1 MAHGEPAFVTPVT
14 ATPSLVVRHR
24 AGLPGT
30 RAIAGG
36 LLMALAAVGVFVAYT
51 DASQGPSDP
60 VVIARHAI
68 RIGDTLSADD
78 LRVVMAELPHDASG
92 AFLSVEELVGRV
104 ALGPIGTGEIVQE
117 ASVTDDRGA
126 PGTHEIELTLPRQQ
140 IAVGHLK
147 QGDLVDVFVTRDER
161 TTSVVR
167 GATVVQIGT
176 GRDGS
181 LTSERELS
189 IVVAAPSAEAVAAL
203 VHALRTGDVTVV
215 RATFAASDEA
225 PIEVQSET

>member
-1 MAHGEPAFVTPVT
+1 MAHGEPAVVTRVT
-14 ATPSLVVRHR
+14 DPAPRRVRRR
-24 AGLPGT
+24 AQPPGT

-36 LLMALAAVGVFVAYT
+36 LLMALSAVGVFVAYA

-60 VVIARHAI
+60 IVISRHAV
-68 RIGDTLSADD
+68 RIGDVLGADD
-78 LRVVMAELPHDASG
+78 LRVVMAELPGGTAGTFS
-92 AFLSVEELVGRV
+92 SVDELVGRV
-104 ALGPIGTGEIVQE
+104 ALGPIGAGEIVQR
-117 ASVTDDRGA
+117 ASVTDDRGT

-147 QGDLVDVFVTRDER
+147 QGERVDVFVTRDER
-161 TTSVVR
+161 TSSVVR

-181 LTSERELS
+181 LTSDRELS

-215 RATFAASDEA
+215 RATFATSDEA
-225 PIEVQSET
+225 PVEVPSET